1 MVKEPIECGMYDI
14 EKAIYFLLVLFIIG
28 NTCLF
33 IGLIM
38 VAEDKKSEKK
48 RKVNRQKKGK
58 KKNHVKK

>member
-1 MVKEPIECGMYDI
+1 MYDI